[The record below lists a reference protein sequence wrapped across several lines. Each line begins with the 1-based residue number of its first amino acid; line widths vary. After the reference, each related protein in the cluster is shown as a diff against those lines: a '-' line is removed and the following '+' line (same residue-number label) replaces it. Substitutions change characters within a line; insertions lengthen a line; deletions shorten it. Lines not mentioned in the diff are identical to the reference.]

1 MLEDYF
7 KIEVPAVTGESAFI
21 RCLKFEGK
29 GDLRGL
35 FASWLAKEM
44 RLPVNDEI
52 ILKRVDFV
60 LEQREKLSEIEGGGD
75 KAFLLSYLARLLS
88 AKFSGSKQ
96 SELATSLVI
105 DKLVYC
111 FKNEKPIVFIFGF
124 GGYKNH
130 NSPSFPE
137 VDWAELFHMKYMVTY
152 LWPIISTY
160 KYGVEFEYESEEIS
174 IQFNN
179 VPQETTDRYTKTFKS
194 LLNYFCDKIYQM
206 NGVKLDF
213 KQVIA
218 RDMYEPK
225 ALYERMKFYHEDMKK
240 VYFDLPAEEKEVWF
254 KRAKTNFLIKGTQD
268 FSNLSE
274 EELKN
279 IIVEARVTNEC
290 FLAADY
296 DLRIDFWERP
306 NAISLFG
313 TWGKT
318 PCASPTDGG
327 LHLKSTSASNTDFW
341 IGTGVF
347 KLGQDKKIL
356 QEMILS
362 HNQYEDVKD
371 KILTMEN
378 EDKDLAKISINFEK
392 IKYIL

>member
-44 RLPVNDEI
+44 RIPANDGVV
-52 ILKRVDFV
+52 LKRVDFV

-88 AKFSGSKQ
+88 AKFSLCRQ
-96 SELATSLVI
+96 TEVAISLTI
-105 DKLVYC
+105 DKLIYC
-111 FKNEKPIVFIFGF
+111 FKNKKPIVFIFGF

-137 VDWAELFHMKYMVTY
+137 VDWAELFHMKRMLTY
-152 LWPIISTY
+152 LFPIITSY
-160 KYGVEFEYESEEIS
+160 KYGVQFEYESEEVA

-179 VPQETTDRYTKTFKS
+179 VPQETTDKYGASFDK
-194 LLNYFCDKIYQM
+194 LLKYFCEKVYKQNGIKI
-206 NGVKLDF
+206 DF
-213 KQVIA
+213 KQVRA
-218 RDMYEPK
+218 RDFY
-225 ALYERMKFYHEDMKK
+225 KFEELTTKMQSYYVDMKK
-240 VYFDLPAEEKEVWF
+240 VFEDLPDEEQQVWFTRAKRNFMIDGIKDYSDMVECDLKEVV
-254 KRAKTNFLIKGTQD
+254 N
-268 FSNLSE
+268 
-274 EELKN
+274 
-279 IIVEARVTNEC
+279 EARITNEC

-296 DLRIDFWERP
+296 DLRLDFWERP

-313 TWGKT
+313 TWGKK

-327 LHLKSTSASNTDFW
+327 LRLKSTSCSDTDFW

-347 KLGQDKKIL
+347 KLGQDNKIL

-362 HNQYEDVKD
+362 HNQYAEVKD

-378 EDKDLAKISINFEK
+378 EDKELAKVSKNFEK